1 MAQEVRV
8 SELVKGRRITGSE
21 RVKLGRDLK
30 KRYEAGA
37 SIRDLAG
44 DTSRSYGFI
53 HRVLTDEGVTL
64 RGRGGATRSKA
75 GQNGSGSPK
84 TATAGGSAENARS
97 K

>member
-1 MAQEVRV
+1 M